1 MANDIKLK
9 RSATQGK
16 VPTTAQ
22 LQLGEL
28 ALNTHDGKLFLKKND
43 GTESIVEVGATDLG
57 ITTTTTSNTITS
69 STGDNATIS
78 EATSSAA
85 GLMSTAHHDKL
96 DGIEAGAQAN
106 AVTSVNGF
114 TGTVVLGAG
123 DVGAA
128 TTAQGALADTAVQS
142 AGDTMTGALGMPVGS
157 AASPSVYFDAN
168 TGLYSPG
175 ADQVAI
181 STNGTGRLFVDATGR
196 VGLGTTTPQSEL
208 TVRGSNPQ
216 ITLEPTNDTTQ
227 NCRIEFALADGTVQ
241 SRITGGGSD
250 GSAIRFSQGPT
261 ERARITSDG
270 KLGLGTTNPGANLHI
285 NGNSNTELR
294 IEDQGEYVSLLYN
307 DNGSTLSV
315 GVLNADNGNTSVAD
329 TELRIGVDGAN
340 RYVTKADGS
349 HTFYQANG
357 STESMR
363 ISSAGAIGLSGA
375 NYGASG
381 QVLTSNGSAS
391 APTWQ
396 TLSSASAFTSY
407 AIIEDQKGTGVDG
420 GTFTSGSWQIR
431 DLNTEVADPDGI
443 VTLSSNEFT
452 LGAGTYLIEWEAP
465 AMRVNYHST
474 KLYDVTGASDA
485 AYGTGEYSDNN
496 VFVSNKSL
504 GAHRVTLASSNTYR
518 IEHRCNSTRADNG
531 FGYTPSWS
539 DGRFTKVKI
548 WKE

>member
-1 MANDIKLK
+1 
-9 RSATQGK
+9 
-16 VPTTAQ
+16 V
-22 LQLGEL
+22 
-28 ALNTHDGKLFLKKND
+28 
-43 GTESIVEVGATDLG
+43 
-57 ITTTTTSNTITS
+57 
-69 STGDNATIS
+69 
-78 EATSSAA
+78 
-85 GLMSTAHHDKL
+85 
-96 DGIEAGAQAN
+96 
-106 AVTSVNGF
+106 
-114 TGTVVLGAG
+114 
-123 DVGAA
+123 
-128 TTAQGALADTAVQS
+128 
-142 AGDTMTGALGMPVGS
+142 
-157 AASPSVYFDAN
+157 
-168 TGLYSPG
+168 
-175 ADQVAI
+175 
-181 STNGTGRLFVDATGR
+181 
-196 VGLGTTTPQSEL
+196 
-208 TVRGSNPQ
+208 
-216 ITLEPTNDTTQ
+216 
-227 NCRIEFALADGTVQ
+227 
-241 SRITGGGSD
+241 
-250 GSAIRFSQGPT
+250 
-261 ERARITSDG
+261 
-270 KLGLGTTNPGANLHI
+270 TNPGANLHI

-329 TELRIGVDGAN
+329 TELRIGVDGAKH
-340 RYVTKADGS
+340 YVIKADGS

-375 NYGASG
+375 NYGTSG

-396 TLSSASAFTSY
+396 TLSSPRAFTSY

-465 AMRVNYHST
+465 AMRVSYHST

-485 AYGTGEYSDNN
+485 AYGTGEFADASG
-496 VFVSNKSL
+496 FVSNKSV

>member
-1 MANDIKLK
+1 VAEVNFLVKKGL
-9 RSATQGK
+9 T
-16 VPTTAQ
+16 VP
-22 LQLGEL
+22 
-28 ALNTHDGKLFLKKND
+28 K
-43 GTESIVEVGATDLG
+43 
-57 ITTTTTSNTITS
+57 
-69 STGDNATIS
+69 
-78 EATSSAA
+78 
-85 GLMSTAHHDKL
+85 
-96 DGIEAGAQAN
+96 
-106 AVTSVNGF
+106 
-114 TGTVVLGAG
+114 
-123 DVGAA
+123 
-128 TTAQGALADTAVQS
+128 
-142 AGDTMTGALGMPVGS
+142 GS
-157 AASPSVYFDAN
+157 ASTPSIIFDASDPN
-168 TGLYSPG
+168 TGIYSPG
-175 ADQVAI
+175 TDQLAI
-181 STNGTGRLFVDATGR
+181 STNGTGRLFVDASGR
-196 VGLGTTTPQSEL
+196 VGIGTSTFASDSNLEIKGATSSV
-208 TVRGSNPQ
+208 VRIISANNSFGA
-216 ITLEPTNDTTQ
+216 ITFGDT
-227 NCRIEFALADGTVQ
+227 DD
-241 SRITGGGSD
+241 SSTGGIVYDHSD
-250 GSAIRFSQGPT
+250 DSLALYGYNNT
-261 ERARITSDG
+261 ERLRITSDG